1 MATHRRRRSTAA
13 CMSSSFMAIL
23 GVRPAALMT
32 PQVNLATGRYRG
44 VIRQTGTVRALN
56 AERAISIERSF
67 MRVTSSDRER
77 DHQHHHDRSSHGGWP
92 FDLSINADHSD
103 ARAGP
108 CAGMSVR
115 ACRQGGARQGQR
127 TCTPCRNLQVV
138 ISRLRSWTGTWHP
151 SRGSSRPDVGPGR
164 RCIDTCISCS
174 SPQSTKIPAA
184 NRPTWQ

>member
-1 MATHRRRRSTAA
+1 
-13 CMSSSFMAIL
+13 
-23 GVRPAALMT
+23 MT

-108 CAGMSVR
+108 FAGMSVR
-115 ACRQGGARQGQR
+115 ACRRGRGEAGSK
-127 TCTPCRNLQVV
+127 NLHAV
-138 ISRLRSWTGTWHP
+138 SES
-151 SRGSSRPDVGPGR
+151 PGR
-164 RCIDTCISCS
+164 HL
-174 SPQSTKIPAA
+174 STSIVDGHLASFA
-184 NRPTWQ
+184 WIFST